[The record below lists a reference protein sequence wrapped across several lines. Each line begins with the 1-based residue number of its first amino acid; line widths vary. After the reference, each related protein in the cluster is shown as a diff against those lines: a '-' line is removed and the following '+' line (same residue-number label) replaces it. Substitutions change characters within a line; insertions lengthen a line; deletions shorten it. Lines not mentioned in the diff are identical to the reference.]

1 MEYLQII
8 YSGVLNKFSILI
20 LFGGV
25 SLPICRSVHFM
36 DTDPTADPKEGKR
49 SSEPKFWA
57 RYKVPRQ
64 LQEIEPG
71 NARTGGPLNS

>member
-25 SLPICRSVHFM
+25 SLPLCRPVHFM
-36 DTDPTADPKEGKR
+36 HADPTADPKEAKR
-49 SSEPKFWA
+49 SS
-57 RYKVPRQ
+57 
-64 LQEIEPG
+64 G
-71 NARTGGPLNS
+71 T